1 MKIGR
6 ILIAPDSFK
15 GSLTSTEAASAM
27 ALGVRDVLPS
37 ATVLLHPVSDGGE
50 GLIDVLAGPLEAEIR
65 SLEVQGPLP
74 GQRVEARWAFSPARN
89 LAILEMAEAA
99 GLALVPPGQRDPKRT
114 TTYGVGQLIRA
125 ALDAGPEE
133 ILIGIGGSATNDGGM
148 GMAMALG
155 VEFRDGEGTP
165 ILQGGGA
172 LLSLATVDLKGL
184 DGRIAGTKITVACDV
199 TNPLTGPEGAAA
211 VFGPQKG
218 ASKEDVQLLDRGL
231 ERLATVLKSA
241 SGIDI
246 RRTPGSGAAGGLG
259 GGLVGFLGGLLR
271 PGIEIV
277 LDLTAFND
285 HLQGTDLVLTGE
297 GKLDSQTRFGK
308 ALSGVLKRAGYSGI
322 PVIAVVGSIEGGEF
336 VGEEGFAALS
346 TLVSGDVTLEDA
358 LSHASSLLRQRTAS
372 LMRRYLHS

>member
-1 MKIGR
+1 
-6 ILIAPDSFK
+6 
-15 GSLTSTEAASAM
+15 
-27 ALGVRDVLPS
+27 
-37 ATVLLHPVSDGGE
+37 
-50 GLIDVLAGPLEAEIR
+50 
-65 SLEVQGPLP
+65 
-74 GQRVEARWAFSPARN
+74 
-89 LAILEMAEAA
+89 MAEAA

-125 ALDAGPEE
+125 ALDVGPEE
-133 ILIGIGGSATNDGGM
+133 ILIGIGGSATNDGGV

-155 VEFRDGEGTP
+155 VEFRDSEGTP
-165 ILQGGGA
+165 VLQGGGA

-297 GKLDSQTRFGK
+297 GKLDTQTRFGK
-308 ALSGVLKRAGYSGI
+308 ALSGVLRRAGHSGI

-346 TLVSGDVTLEDA
+346 TLVSGDVTLEEA
-358 LSHASSLLRQRTAS
+358 LSHASPLLRQRTAS
-372 LMRRYLHS
+372 LVRRYLRS